1 MTQTADRYGKV
12 LYDLRVPAEDVEQM
26 KAALCAAPQLVKIL
40 NDPPLTKEVKHEII
54 ETIFPK
60 SLHNFLK
67 TGSDRRRCDQIDDM
81 LESYRACVRKE
92 KGIVAA
98 TLYCVHEPDENQ
110 KAQMEQFVRRTY
122 GVNGVEM
129 TVEQQPDLSGGFV
142 LRGGDRE
149 FDWSLRG
156 RVRQLQQRLIRR

>member
-12 LYDLRVPAEDVEQM
+12 LYDLRVPAQDVKQM

-40 NDPPLTKEVKHEII
+40 NDPTLTKEVKHEII

-67 TGSDRRRCDQIDDM
+67 TVSDRRRCDQIDDM

-92 KGIVAA
+92 NGIVAA
-98 TLYCVHEPDENQ
+98 TLTVSMSRMRIRKLRWNSSSGEPMASMAW
-110 KAQMEQFVRRTY
+110 K
-122 GVNGVEM
+122 
-129 TVEQQPDLSGGFV
+129 
-142 LRGGDRE
+142 
-149 FDWSLRG
+149 
-156 RVRQLQQRLIRR
+156 

>member
-12 LYDLRVPAEDVEQM
+12 LYDLRVPAEDVEQ
-26 KAALCAAPQLVKIL
+26 
-40 NDPPLTKEVKHEII
+40 NDPTLTKEVKHEII

-67 TGSDRRRCDQIDDM
+67 TVSDRRRCDQIDDM

-129 TVEQQPDLSGGFV
+129 TVEQQPDLIGGFV
-142 LRGGDRE
+142 LRVGDRE

>member
-40 NDPPLTKEVKHEII
+40 NDPTLTKE
-54 ETIFPK
+54 
-60 SLHNFLK
+60 
-67 TGSDRRRCDQIDDM
+67 
-81 LESYRACVRKE
+81 
-92 KGIVAA
+92 AA

-129 TVEQQPDLSGGFV
+129 TVEQQPDLIGGFV
-142 LRGGDRE
+142 LRVGDRE

>member
-40 NDPPLTKEVKHEII
+40 NDPTLTKEVKHEII

-67 TGSDRRRCDQIDDM
+67 TVSDRRRCDQIDDM
-81 LESYRACVRKE
+81 LERKRE
-92 KGIVAA
+92 LWPLRCTVSMSRMRIRKLRWNSSSG
-98 TLYCVHEPDENQ
+98 EPMASMAW
-110 KAQMEQFVRRTY
+110 K
-122 GVNGVEM
+122 
-129 TVEQQPDLSGGFV
+129 
-142 LRGGDRE
+142 
-149 FDWSLRG
+149 
-156 RVRQLQQRLIRR
+156 

>member
-40 NDPPLTKEVKHEII
+40 NDPTLTKEVKHEII

-67 TGSDRRRCDQIDDM
+67 TVSDRRRCDVSMSRMRI
-81 LESYRACVRKE
+81 RKLRWNSSS
-92 KGIVAA
+92 G
-98 TLYCVHEPDENQ
+98 EPMASMAW
-110 KAQMEQFVRRTY
+110 K
-122 GVNGVEM
+122 
-129 TVEQQPDLSGGFV
+129 
-142 LRGGDRE
+142 
-149 FDWSLRG
+149 
-156 RVRQLQQRLIRR
+156 

>member
-40 NDPPLTKEVKHEII
+40 NDPTLTKEVKHEII

-67 TGSDRRRCDQIDDM
+67 TVSDRRRCDQIDDM
-81 LESYRACVRKE
+81 LKSYRACVRKE

-110 KAQMEQFVRRTY
+110 KAQMEQFVRSALCLTGSMKILNR
-122 GVNGVEM
+122 
-129 TVEQQPDLSGGFV
+129 QQNS
-142 LRGGDRE
+142 
-149 FDWSLRG
+149 
-156 RVRQLQQRLIRR
+156 

>member
-40 NDPPLTKEVKHEII
+40 NDPTLTKEVKHEII

-67 TGSDRRRCDQIDDM
+67 TVSDRRRCDQIDDM

-92 KGIVAA
+92 LWPLRCTVSMSRMRIRKLRWNSSSG
-98 TLYCVHEPDENQ
+98 EPMASMAW
-110 KAQMEQFVRRTY
+110 K
-122 GVNGVEM
+122 
-129 TVEQQPDLSGGFV
+129 
-142 LRGGDRE
+142 
-149 FDWSLRG
+149 
-156 RVRQLQQRLIRR
+156 

>member
-40 NDPPLTKEVKHEII
+40 NDPTLTKEVKHEII

-67 TGSDRRRCDQIDDM
+67 TVSDRRRCDQ
-81 LESYRACVRKE
+81 YRA
-92 KGIVAA
+92 IH
-98 TLYCVHEPDENQ
+98 LPH
-110 KAQMEQFVRRTY
+110 RR
-122 GVNGVEM
+122 
-129 TVEQQPDLSGGFV
+129 SSAFISRV
-142 LRGGDRE
+142 LRQVSR
-149 FDWSLRG
+149 
-156 RVRQLQQRLIRR
+156 RLCMRHARCGSRFRIS

>member
-1 MTQTADRYGKV
+1 MR
-12 LYDLRVPAEDVEQM
+12 R
-26 KAALCAAPQLVKIL
+26 PQLVKIL
-40 NDPPLTKEVKHEII
+40 NDPTLTKEVKHEII

-67 TGSDRRRCDQIDDM
+67 TVSDRRRCDQIDDM
-81 LESYRACVRKE
+81 LESYRACVRTE

-110 KAQMEQFVRRTY
+110 KAQMEQFARRTY

-129 TVEQQPDLSGGFV
+129 TVEQQPDLIGGFV
-142 LRGGDRE
+142 LRVGDRE

>member
-40 NDPPLTKEVKHEII
+40 NDPTLTKEVKHEII

-67 TGSDRRRCDQIDDM
+67 TVSDRRRCDQIDDM
-81 LESYRACVRKE
+81 LESYRACGERKRE
-92 KGIVAA
+92 LWPLRCTVSMSRMRIRKLRWNSSSG
-98 TLYCVHEPDENQ
+98 EPMASMAW
-110 KAQMEQFVRRTY
+110 K
-122 GVNGVEM
+122 
-129 TVEQQPDLSGGFV
+129 
-142 LRGGDRE
+142 
-149 FDWSLRG
+149 
-156 RVRQLQQRLIRR
+156 

>member
-40 NDPPLTKEVKHEII
+40 NDPTLTKEVKHEII

-67 TGSDRRRCDQIDDM
+67 TVSDRRRCDQIDDM

-92 KGIVAA
+92 KGNCGR
-98 TLYCVHEPDENQ
+98 TLYCVHEPGGRIRKLRWNSS
-110 KAQMEQFVRRTY
+110 
-122 GVNGVEM
+122 
-129 TVEQQPDLSGGFV
+129 SG
-142 LRGGDRE
+142 E
-149 FDWSLRG
+149 PMASMAWK
-156 RVRQLQQRLIRR
+156 